1 MFHKIT
7 VYFILYGWVKCICRL
22 INKCFFSIWSM
33 DCASGAVLGV
43 GDMSE
48 SKKKK
53 KKKTA
58 NKQDLSLR
66 GIHIGENKHT
76 LNIMVG
82 CQVMIKKKE

>member
-1 MFHKIT
+1 
-7 VYFILYGWVKCICRL
+7 
-22 INKCFFSIWSM
+22 M

-43 GDMSE
+43 GDMSD
-48 SKKKK
+48 SKK

-66 GIHIGENKHT
+66 GIHIGENKHM